1 MPVPSPV
8 DLQPLTRKIDEFGFT
23 VSVKCARL
31 ADEGRR
37 FELLFG
43 GADTALITDRAF
55 LEMWLTLEAADIQ
68 TAEGTPLFT
77 PRVSFEDCAQAATV
91 LWQHDPEAFWAV
103 HAVVREA
110 NPRWAP
116 AQEEQEGNE

>member
-1 MPVPSPV
+1 V
-8 DLQPLTRKIDEFGFT
+8 DLQPLTRIVEFGFT
-23 VSVKCARL
+23 VSVKRATL

-43 GADTALITDRAF
+43 GANTALITDRAL
-55 LEMWLTLEAADIQ
+55 LEMWLTLEVVDIQ

-77 PRVSFEDCAQAATV
+77 AHMSFEDFAQAATV
-91 LWQHDPEAFWAV
+91 LWQHNPEAFWAV